1 MSLSDGFNR
10 PQPFKNNYIGPLLN
24 SAFYVSPPL
33 VSSLMG
39 NGHAKVTFERKC
51 DDSCGIGLLMLLIK
65 QQKHSLDESDLFF
78 SDN

>member
-24 SAFYVSPPL
+24 SAL

-65 QQKHSLDESDLFF
+65 QHKHSLDESDLFF

>member
-1 MSLSDGFNR
+1 MASTGHSLLRIIILGRFSTQHFMF
-10 PQPFKNNYIGPLLN
+10 P
-24 SAFYVSPPL
+24 PPL

-65 QQKHSLDESDLFF
+65 QHKHSLDESDLFF

>member
-39 NGHAKVTFERKC
+39 NGHAKLHLRENAMTVVE
-51 DDSCGIGLLMLLIK
+51 
-65 QQKHSLDESDLFF
+65 
-78 SDN
+78 